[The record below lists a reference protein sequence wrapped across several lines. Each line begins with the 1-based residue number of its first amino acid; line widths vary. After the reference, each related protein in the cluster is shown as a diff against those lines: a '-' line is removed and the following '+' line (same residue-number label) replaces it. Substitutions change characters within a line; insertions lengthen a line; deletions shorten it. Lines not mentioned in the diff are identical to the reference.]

1 MYHVYNRDARVIY
14 VGDITSVNADM
25 KFGLARSFMGE
36 WKWHSPDYFNAVDPN
51 TGIMCAYQNDK
62 GNKGYWLGE
71 YDLGEKTIYPEI
83 ERLIF
88 ALGQPQQYVRKPNTG
103 TVATAPTTSAD
114 YQALLAYNAQ
124 CGEYNPPTSF
134 IYPSED

>member
-1 MYHVYNRDARVIY
+1 M
-14 VGDITSVNADM
+14 
-25 KFGLARSFMGE
+25 GLALPHGGHLTHGWNVSLTG
-36 WKWHSPDYFNAVDPN
+36 KIFNSVQYTVDPN